1 MRFNPDF
8 FNDDEDQPI
17 DPFENKFKTLDTLD
31 DLPDDAKDTFEELR
45 ERVVEMLDHE
55 RSVSKRDE
63 IVTYLAFNQLQIQSI
78 QREIS
83 NIHQMFLVLA
93 RAIDNK

>member
-8 FNDDEDQPI
+8 INDDEDQPF
-17 DPFENKFKTLDTLD
+17 DPSEDKFKTLDTLTIFSD
-31 DLPDDAKDTFEELR
+31 
-45 ERVVEMLDHE
+45 ERRTPSRSCGSGIEMLDHE

-83 NIHQMFLVLA
+83 NIHQMFLVLTK
-93 RAIDNK
+93 AIDNK